1 MKNNIL
7 ILYILSFLNNTWF
20 WLGVWV
26 LYYLLFTNLT
36 GIGIIEM
43 VMIITVL
50 LFEVPS
56 GAFADIVGKKKT
68 LVIAFLVVAI
78 SEIVMGLAMNFSMLV
93 MAAFVGALGTT
104 LTSGTFEAMTYDSLK
119 ELKKENIYDKILARQ
134 KGIALISS
142 AVATIIGGLLY
153 TFVDSRASFF
163 AVGLMYII
171 ACIVAF
177 FLVEPH
183 IDTEKVSLQG
193 YKKQLRQGFSQLFT
207 HKNFRAIVI
216 MLLLAGIVPLFMYE
230 MLADMLLVSYGATPI
245 EISVAV
251 FIVMSVSAVVVHFA
265 STIGKKFG
273 LVRAFII
280 LSFIYGVLL
289 LLVPF
294 IQLLSAIGLFAIIAS
309 IAAINHVLQS
319 KIINDKV
326 DSKYRATTLSTFSML
341 VSIPYVLSAVLL
353 GYLSDMYTVQNV
365 IFVLGVFMIVVLM
378 VSYIHVKRVND

>member
-1 MKNNIL
+1 M
-7 ILYILSFLNNTWF
+7 
-20 WLGVWV
+20 
-26 LYYLLFTNLT
+26 
-36 GIGIIEM
+36 
-43 VMIITVL
+43 
-50 LFEVPS
+50 
-56 GAFADIVGKKKT
+56 
-68 LVIAFLVVAI
+68 
-78 SEIVMGLAMNFSMLV
+78 
-93 MAAFVGALGTT
+93 
-104 LTSGTFEAMTYDSLK
+104 
-119 ELKKENIYDKILARQ
+119 
-134 KGIALISS
+134 
-142 AVATIIGGLLY
+142 
-153 TFVDSRASFF
+153 
-163 AVGLMYII
+163 
-171 ACIVAF
+171 
-177 FLVEPH
+177 
-183 IDTEKVSLQG
+183 
-193 YKKQLRQGFSQLFT
+193 
-207 HKNFRAIVI
+207 
-216 MLLLAGIVPLFMYE
+216 
-230 MLADMLLVSYGATPI
+230 
-245 EISVAV
+245 
-251 FIVMSVSAVVVHFA
+251 